1 MPAFLAASSCV
12 PSCEPSMAPTISTFA
27 PFSIIALIWFCC
39 SVTPPLA
46 NWTLGVNP
54 AALSPSLNR
63 PSARTQFSDVFWG
76 SATPMTA
83 PLAKPAALELPLAA
97 AVSVRPPPQPDSARA
112 LTTAIAATALA
123 NFLISTSSFVR
134 QPFWPFRFP
143 PRPRLAGGGI
153 LCGACDGPPGPVVR
167 VLGGSFGDG
176 RWRLADLPCPRR
188 EQQSRDRR
196 LVLRLLP
203 HVEGDGREEDEAL
216 DHLGRV
222 RAGAHE
228 LESVVEHGHD
238 QSADDGPHDRPDA
251 S

>member
-46 NWTLGVNP
+46 NWTLGVYP

-83 PLAKPAALELPLAA
+83 SLAKPAALELPPA

-143 PRPRLAGGGI
+143 PRPRLAGGES
-153 LCGACDGPPGPVVR
+153 CA
-167 VLGGSFGDG
+167 
-176 RWRLADLPCPRR
+176 
-188 EQQSRDRR
+188 
-196 LVLRLLP
+196 
-203 HVEGDGREEDEAL
+203 
-216 DHLGRV
+216 V
-222 RAGAHE
+222 RATDLQARSHASYAAFLTAAGVSPISFFFDGNSNPVIDGLFCDFCHT
-228 LESVVEHGHD
+228 S
-238 QSADDGPHDRPDA
+238 SATAARRTRPLIIWVA
-251 S
+251 SDPVSYTHLR